1 MPQIPNE
8 IIEQVAAANDIV
20 EVIGSYFPLKRAGG
34 AFKALCPF
42 HNERSPSFTVTPQR
56 QMFKCFGCGAGGSV
70 FRFVMDYEHLSF
82 VEAVRKL
89 AEKAGIRIPEA
100 EMSSEDFARSDLRRR
115 LLALHGEAADF
126 FHTCLMRTKAG
137 EGAREYLKKR
147 GLGGEVARGWK
158 IGFSPDSYESL
169 LHHARGAG
177 FADAELRESGLFA
190 QKEESGRLYD
200 RFRGRVMFPICND
213 TGEVIA
219 FSGRVLSAEQSP
231 AKYVN
236 SPETMLFTKGAVLFG
251 LHKSKRALVDKKQA
265 VVCEGQIDLITLYEH
280 GVKNVIAPQG
290 TAFTER
296 QARILKRY
304 VEEVVLCF
312 DADAAGDKAAE
323 RSLPHLLGESLLVR
337 VLEMPPGE
345 DPDTLVRGQ
354 GAEAFAERV
363 TGARDFFEFQIERH
377 ARRPEFATP
386 RGKIAAARKL
396 AEFISLIPEEV
407 TRETVLNNASM
418 RLEITP
424 TQLRT
429 LLKKPQE
436 ARYQDEDAALD
447 TPLAE
452 PIAMDTTQHWLVQLA
467 LRHSV
472 SRAWLQA
479 QSWER
484 VLEDGT
490 AGSAL
495 LGRILAAAI
504 RPDDPASLSVWMSTL
519 TMQEEQAI
527 ASLPD
532 SIPADAKLVTEDC
545 WHELERRHLL
555 RHRDLLTS
563 RARAPGLSLEDMAKI
578 NTQLLEVRQRITS
591 LPPPRAPKMAAE

>member
-100 EMSSEDFARSDLRRR
+100 ELSSEDFARSDLRRR
-115 LLALHGEAADF
+115 LLALHAEAADF
-126 FHTCLMRTKAG
+126 FHACLMRAKAG

-147 GLGGEVARGWK
+147 GLGGEVAKGWK
-158 IGFSPDSYESL
+158 IGFSPDSYDAL
-169 LHHARGAG
+169 LNHARGAG
-177 FADAELRESGLFA
+177 FSEQEMAESGLFA
-190 QKEESGRLYD
+190 RKDDGGRLYD
-200 RFRGRVMFPICND
+200 RFRGRLMFPICND

-219 FSGRVLSAEQSP
+219 FSGRVLNAEQSP

-265 VVCEGQIDLITLYEH
+265 VVCEGQIDLITLFEH

-323 RSLPHLLGESLLVR
+323 RSLPYLLGESLLVR
-337 VLEMPPGE
+337 VLEMPQGE
-345 DPDTLVRGQ
+345 DPDSLVRGQ

-363 TGARDFFEFQIERH
+363 VGARDFFEFQIERQ
-377 ARRPEFATP
+377 ARQPEFATP

-424 TQLRT
+424 AQLRS
-429 LLKKPQE
+429 LLKKPRE
-436 ARYQDEDAALD
+436 ARRHDEDAALD
-447 TPLAE
+447 AQPAE
-452 PIAMDTTQHWLVQLA
+452 AIAMDTTQHWLVLLA
-467 LRHSV
+467 LRHAV
-472 SRAWLQA
+472 SRAWLKAQA
-479 QSWER
+479 WER
-484 VLEDGT
+484 VLDDGT
-490 AGSAL
+490 AGSAM
-495 LGRILAAAI
+495 LGRILAAEI
-504 RPDDPASLSVWMSTL
+504 RPDDPASLCAWLSTL
-519 TMQEEQAI
+519 STHEEQAI

-532 SIPADAKLVTEDC
+532 SVPAEAKLVTEDC

-555 RHRDLLTS
+555 RHRDALTS
-563 RARAPGLSLEDMAKI
+563 RARAPGLSLEDMAKM
-578 NTQLLEVRQRITS
+578 NAQLIEMRQRLAS
-591 LPPPRAPKMAAE
+591 LPPPRAPKYTQE